1 MFEPNQISSRTLIIR
16 ENKVFVNSARIL
28 LENLVTDEYCS
39 YITSNFENY
48 EVILQALKEQ
58 FTNIECQGALY
69 MKCNS
74 SVMLALSPTILLG
87 SFVLRKLF
95 RF

>member
-1 MFEPNQISSRTLIIR
+1 MRGN
-16 ENKVFVNSARIL
+16 ENFVNLARIL

-48 EVILQALKEQ
+48 EVILQALKDQ
-58 FTNIECQGALY
+58 FTTIECQGALY

-74 SVMLALSPTILLG
+74 SVTLALSPTVLLG
-87 SFVLRKLF
+87 YFLLNKLF